1 MKNIALLSLALAAG
15 TAFAGEPG
23 SYSPEYTPGIYTRAE
38 VRADAINAANSYAL
52 QQTGEVGQ
60 FAVASTPG
68 VNTRA
73 EVRADVIEAVN
84 NHALQQTGE
93 VGQFAV
99 ESSSGPARNNAAVRN
114 EARQASTAYTPV
126 GEV

>member
-60 FAVASTPG
+60 FAV
-68 VNTRA
+68 
-73 EVRADVIEAVN
+73 
-84 NHALQQTGE
+84 
-93 VGQFAV
+93 